1 LLQGGNLHTQ
11 TILANLYTG
20 HEYHLKIPNRK
31 YNLLPL
37 WKSQV
42 KKIRMKFVKIS
53 AYHKFS
59 GVLLAQGVLAV
70 EGKSL
75 WILNT
80 SP

>member
-1 LLQGGNLHTQ
+1 
-11 TILANLYTG
+11 
-20 HEYHLKIPNRK
+20 
-31 YNLLPL
+31 
-37 WKSQV
+37 
-42 KKIRMKFVKIS
+42 MKFVKIS